1 VKLVSICCFLV
12 CINLSACRPFELEAT
27 VMNGRMQPIAN
38 ATVTIKRTSNS
49 THSNSKGKVHM
60 LNLCYDDTL
69 VVRAEGYK
77 TYEEEY
83 EWRRGKQV
91 FILEPQ

>member
-1 VKLVSICCFLV
+1 
-12 CINLSACRPFELEAT
+12 
-27 VMNGRMQPIAN
+27 
-38 ATVTIKRTSNS
+38 
-49 THSNSKGKVHM
+49 M

>member
-1 VKLVSICCFLV
+1 
-12 CINLSACRPFELEAT
+12 
-27 VMNGRMQPIAN
+27 MNGRMEPIAN
-38 ATVTIKRTSNS
+38 ATVTIKRTGDS
-49 THSNSKGKVHM
+49 TRSNSKGKVYM

-83 EWRRGKQV
+83 EWRRGKQL
-91 FILEPQ
+91 FILEPR